1 MIYPLA
7 GLLIGALL
15 GALGARRQAGRRLD
29 VLQWAAVGAI
39 IGGLLGLFVLIFIE
53 RSFAAA

>member
-15 GALGARRQAGRRLD
+15 GVLGARRREGGRLD
-29 VLQWAAVGAI
+29 LLQWGAVGAI
-39 IGGLLGLFVLIFIE
+39 IGAIAGLFVLILIQ
-53 RSFAAA
+53 RSMT